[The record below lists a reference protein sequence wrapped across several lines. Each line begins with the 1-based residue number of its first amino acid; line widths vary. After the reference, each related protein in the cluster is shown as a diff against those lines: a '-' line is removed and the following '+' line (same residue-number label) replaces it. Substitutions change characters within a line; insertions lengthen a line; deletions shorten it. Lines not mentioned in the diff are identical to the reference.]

1 MVLAYG
7 TIKLSITMF
16 YRRIFVAS
24 KGTMFDWV
32 TIFAI
37 VVTVVW
43 TIAFFFGNMFA
54 CGIHITAA
62 WSTVH
67 DANSYCRRTLEF
79 SNALVVSDLVTDII
93 ILFMPLPVVRIVA
106 EAVRSEF
113 RY

>member
-7 TIKLSITMF
+7 TIKLSITLF

-24 KGTMFDWV
+24 KGTTFDWV
-32 TIFAI
+32 IIVAV

-54 CGIHITAA
+54 CGIHISAA

-67 DANSYCRRTLEF
+67 DAKSYCRRPLDF

-93 ILFMPLPVVRIVA
+93 ILFLPLPVVRIA
-106 EAVRSEF
+106 TEAPRPTF